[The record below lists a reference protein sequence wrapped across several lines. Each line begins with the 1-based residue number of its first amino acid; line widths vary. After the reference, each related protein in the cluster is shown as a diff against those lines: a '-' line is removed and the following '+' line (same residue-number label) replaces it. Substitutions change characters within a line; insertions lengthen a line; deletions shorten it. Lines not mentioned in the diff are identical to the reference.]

1 MVKHNTWHCTNGGVK
16 FPTVE
21 QKPPKWCLRE
31 LPAKTLTRITS
42 LVWIWLCFTHTFFIL
57 PAIKMDKSS
66 TYISGSCY
74 SKTRSTAHSP
84 SASSPLKVFQTKP
97 QKLNSELL
105 NDRTSCAPSV
115 KYLQGFLNKL
125 IMPTISDEVRET
137 SDLIFSEEET
147 EAMKS
152 PKRRT
157 CLAIFVAILKRTLKD
172 IL

>member
-1 MVKHNTWHCTNGGVK
+1 M
-16 FPTVE
+16 P
-21 QKPPKWCLRE
+21 Q
-31 LPAKTLTRITS
+31 RITCKNINQNNLS
-42 LVWIWLCFTHTFFIL
+42 GLNLTVLHTYIVYSTCH
-57 PAIKMDKSS
+57 KMDKSS
-66 TYISGSCY
+66 TYISSSSY

-84 SASSPLKVFQTKP
+84 LSQLPAESVQTKP

-105 NDRTSCAPSV
+105 NDRTSCAQSV

-157 CLAIFVAILKRTLKD
+157 SSDIFVVILKRTPKD